1 MCFKY
6 LKNLISLLILTFL
19 NISDKFKMMK
29 IHSITKTYKLFFR
42 RAPYKKELVA
52 SLMDLAT
59 TKYNLKKNMAK
70 STALTLGIVGLVCYS
85 TVKKKISCKPYR
97 NRSLTRIALQSST
110 FKNILR
116 FTSIP
121 LYRNRL
127 AVVDLPNFT

>member
-1 MCFKY
+1 
-6 LKNLISLLILTFL
+6 
-19 NISDKFKMMK
+19 MK

-59 TKYNLKKNMAK
+59 TKFGKNLKKNMAK

-110 FKNILR
+110 FKKILR